1 MGGAALQSADGDLQ
15 ANREIVLAAVSKH
28 GAALHFAA
36 EYLQANR
43 EFVLAA
49 VSKHGAALH
58 FAAGDLW
65 ADHEVVLVAETQKQ
79 RGPTVDRNCA
89 DSLHS
94 ASTSVV
100 LQLYLFTFLQIFI
113 MCDLSPY
120 WGDIFVYSGIMSF
133 PFQHQMTLPL
143 MRPWST

>member
-1 MGGAALQSADGDLQ
+1 MGGAALQYADEDLQ
-15 ANREIVLAAVSKH
+15 ADRA
-28 GAALHFAA
+28 
-36 EYLQANR
+36 
-43 EFVLAA
+43 FVLAV
-49 VSKHGAALH
+49 VSQNVVALH
-58 FAAGDLW
+58 FAAGNLR
-65 ADHEVVLVAETQKQ
+65 ADHEVVLVAEKQKQ

-100 LQLYLFTFLQIFI
+100 LQLCLFTFLQTFI

-120 WGDIFVYSGIMSF
+120 WGDIIVYSGIMSF